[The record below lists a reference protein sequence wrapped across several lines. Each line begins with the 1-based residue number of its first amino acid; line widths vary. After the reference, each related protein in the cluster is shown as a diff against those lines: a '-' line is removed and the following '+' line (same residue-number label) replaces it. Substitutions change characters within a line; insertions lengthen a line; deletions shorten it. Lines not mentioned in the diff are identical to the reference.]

1 MHRLKQPLRRI
12 KRRVL
17 VEFNR
22 PSSFGKTDLV
32 HVISKKLN
40 LTNYLELCTHLSGNF
55 YRDVNRSRFNTAR
68 RLMYNCPADFD
79 DGLPIDFRIAGFDID
94 RAFNDLKAQAD
105 KVDICL
111 VDGWHTYDC
120 AIRDLTC
127 AYDLLADGGVLVV
140 HDCLPPTEFIAS
152 PTWHSGEWSG
162 VNYRAYLDF
171 VLDRTDLCYCTVDVD
186 YGCGIIFKGYSIV
199 AEIVFPQA
207 REPTLAAGWFAHNN
221 DCTAFQFFTQNRER
235 LLRLISA
242 KTFVHKLGHASAVG
256 RIGSTPKAD

>member
-1 MHRLKQPLRRI
+1 MSTLMHRLKLPLRRI

-32 HVISKKLN
+32 HLISKKLN

-55 YRDVNRSRFNTAR
+55 YRDINRSRFNTAR

-152 PTWHSGEWSG
+152 PAWHPGEWSG

-171 VLDRTDLCYCTVDVD
+171 VLGRTDLCYCTVDVD
-186 YGCGIIFKGYSIV
+186 YGCGIIFKNRIADISENIPP
-199 AEIVFPQA
+199 AA
-207 REPTLAAGWFAHNN
+207 SAANLAVEWLKIH
-221 DCTAFQFFTQNRER
+221 DDDELAFKFFVRNHKP
-235 LLRLISA
+235 LLRLMSA
-242 KTFVHKLGHASAVG
+242 KTFIHCLDRKIA
-256 RIGSTPKAD
+256 T

>member
-1 MHRLKQPLRRI
+1 MSRLMYRLKLPLRRI

-55 YRDVNRSRFNTAR
+55 YRDVNRSRFDTAR

-79 DGLPIDFRIAGFDID
+79 DGLPIDFKIVGFDID

-127 AYDLLADGGVLVV
+127 AYDLLVDGGVLVV

-162 VNYRAYLDF
+162 VNYRAYLNF
-171 VLDRTDLCYCTVDVD
+171 VLSRTDLCYCTVDVD
-186 YGCGIIFKGYSIV
+186 YGCGIIFKNPSTNIIDEFFAVGDSRLI
-199 AEIVFPQA
+199 ANWFSANCKEPFVFS
-207 REPTLAAGWFAHNN
+207 
-221 DCTAFQFFTQNRER
+221 FFKQNYIQ
-235 LLRLISA
+235 LLCLISA
-242 KTFVHKLGHASAVG
+242 KDFIG
-256 RIGSTPKAD
+256 RLNRLTAI